1 MNSNHL
7 YNLVQEASTKRN
19 TEIQSQYYFSGA
31 MSRDMERVTY
41 NYTSVPQYQHQH
53 SQRTMQAVAP
63 TSLTQQ
69 GSYAPSYTDR
79 PSNPITAS
87 NYNEQTQNNTPSPS
101 PYSTMGRQETWMGS
115 VGFTDRFTRD
125 SMGYG
130 RETPDTTVA
139 YESEPLEPLFGMAQP
154 LPRLPSPDIQQ
165 PTARSRHRRGDK
177 TWSRKQSHS
186 GYIEVPRRVV
196 HNGKETVVTKTIYY
210 NRSYGG
216 Y

>member
-1 MNSNHL
+1 
-7 YNLVQEASTKRN
+7 
-19 TEIQSQYYFSGA
+19 
-31 MSRDMERVTY
+31 
-41 NYTSVPQYQHQH
+41 
-53 SQRTMQAVAP
+53 MQTVNP

-69 GSYAPSYTDR
+69 PSYVPSYTDR

-87 NYNEQTQNNTPSPS
+87 TYSGQAQNNTISPS

-130 RETPDTTVA
+130 RATTDA
-139 YESEPLEPLFGMAQP
+139 NLTYESEPLEPLFGMAQP
-154 LPRLPSPDIQQ
+154 LPRLPSPDTQQ

-177 TWSRKQSHS
+177 KWSRKQSHS

-196 HNGKETVVTKTIYY
+196 HNGKEDAVMKTIYY

-216 Y
+216 YWHSRP